1 MKLNTIFVLVV
12 LSIFY
17 FLVPLLVMFF
27 VGNNKKLKII
37 LSVLLSLFLVVLFIG
52 VFGEIDITKEFVYI
66 DFDFSAGFFNKDIIT
81 NFSTYKVDR
90 VINLI
95 MLIPI
100 GEVVCISAKQ
110 KNSKFGILFAVI
122 IGLLTGLFIE
132 TFQFIL
138 PVPRSVQLS
147 DVVYNTIS
155 CVIGYLYI
163 SLFFYLKKLII
174 FLKYRSKYK
183 STKLDN

>member
-1 MKLNTIFVLVV
+1 
-12 LSIFY
+12 
-17 FLVPLLVMFF
+17 
-27 VGNNKKLKII
+27 
-37 LSVLLSLFLVVLFIG
+37 
-52 VFGEIDITKEFVYI
+52 
-66 DFDFSAGFFNKDIIT
+66 
-81 NFSTYKVDR
+81 
-90 VINLI
+90 
-95 MLIPI
+95 
-100 GEVVCISAKQ
+100 VCISAKQ